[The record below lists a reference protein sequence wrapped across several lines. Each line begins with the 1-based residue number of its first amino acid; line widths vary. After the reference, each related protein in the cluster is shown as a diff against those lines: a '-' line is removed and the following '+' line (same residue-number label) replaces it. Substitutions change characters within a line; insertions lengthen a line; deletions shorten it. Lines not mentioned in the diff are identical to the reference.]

1 MTFETKYAQL
11 GKRVKVSAH
20 RRSADV
26 QAHSRR
32 WPGGRSRQ
40 LSFAGPSVA
49 SAGRVVIYRPQ
60 GLGKPIKMGI
70 PVGDIDNDIRIA
82 LEDHFKDYG
91 GYDSYGKAPA
101 DYSAFAYPSDGAF
114 SARLGVARHGELLGT
129 YGDFHRFDGPQP
141 AWVKK
146 GQITEVGQQEVD
158 NKIKKV
164 VHDAIVAWLAANKGV
179 KLESIM
185 NNIIGV
191 TVAIGTTV
199 KRAINTDPW
208 FQAFGLKVA

>member
-49 SAGRVVIYRPQ
+49 SAGRVVIYRPR
-60 GLGKPIKMGI
+60 GLGKPIKMAI
-70 PVGDIDNDIRIA
+70 PVKDIDNDIRVA
-82 LEDHFKDYG
+82 LEDHFKAYG
-91 GYDSYGKAPA
+91 GYDSYGKAA
-101 DYSAFAYPSDGAF
+101 AGYSAYAYPSAG
-114 SARLGVARHGELLGT
+114 SATLTSAAARHGELLGT
-129 YGDFHRFDGPQP
+129 YGDFHRFDGAQP

-158 NKIKKV
+158 NKIKGV
-164 VHDAIVAWLAANKGV
+164 VHNAIVGWLAVNKGV
-179 KLESIM
+179 KLENIM

-191 TVAIGTTV
+191 TVGIGATV
-199 KRAINTDPW
+199 KTKINNDPW
-208 FQAFGLKVA
+208 FQAFGLKVV